1 MSENLKKKVSK
12 GLLWNAIHNFAM
24 HGINFLL
31 MLFMARI
38 LGPEEYGII
47 GIIGVFITL
56 SKVFSEAG
64 FGIALIRK
72 KKRTQ
77 TDLSTVFY
85 FNIVISF
92 LCYIIIYIIAP
103 FVASFFGI
111 QNLTSVLRVLAI
123 SIIIGSFNIVQVAIM
138 NYTMDFKKQAY
149 ISIIHT
155 FISGCIGLAL
165 AYYGYGVWA
174 LVFQN
179 ISQSLIGLILCWILC
194 DWRPSLIFSKK
205 SFDELFGFSSK
216 ILITRIID
224 ALYGNIYPIII
235 GKYFSAVSLG
245 HYSRAHHWAS
255 FPSTNL
261 INIVNNVTFAS
272 LSKIQDEEDR
282 FRYVYRKMIKA
293 CSFFIFP
300 MMFGLA
306 AISKPLIY
314 FTIGEKWDFC
324 AQILNIICFTYIF
337 SPILSLNTNL
347 IQVRGRSDLSLK
359 LTIIQKTFAIIV
371 IFMSLPYGLLVMCYL
386 AVASSI
392 VMLLLNMY
400 YIKKVNKIKIFTQV
414 KDILPSLIL
423 ASVMYVAVMLCI
435 KYIDGGSL
443 IQLLVGILIGIICYI
458 LPAYILRLEELK
470 EIKSIIVSMLKNKN
484 DKH

>member
-1 MSENLKKKVSK
+1 MSESLKKKVSK
-12 GLLWNAIHNFAM
+12 GLLWNTIHNFTIQ
-24 HGINFLL
+24 GINFLL

-38 LGPEEYGII
+38 LGPEEYGVI
-47 GIIGVFITL
+47 GIIGVFIVL

-64 FGIALIRK
+64 FTTALIRK
-72 KKRTQ
+72 KNRTQ

-85 FNIVISF
+85 FNIVVSSV
-92 LCYIIIYIIAP
+92 CYIIIYIIAP
-103 FVASFFGI
+103 FVASFFGMQI
-111 QNLTSVLRVLAI
+111 LTSVLRVLAI
-123 SIIIGSFNIVQVAIM
+123 SIVMSSFNIIQVAIM

-149 ISIIHT
+149 ISIVHT
-155 FISGCIGLAL
+155 FISGCIGLVL
-165 AYYGYGVWA
+165 AFNGYGVWA

-179 ISQSLIGLILCWILC
+179 ISQSFIGLILCWTMC

-205 SFDELFGFSSK
+205 SFNELFGFSSK

-235 GKYFSAVSLG
+235 GKYFSPVSLG

-255 FPSTNL
+255 LPSTNL
-261 INIVNNVTFAS
+261 VNIINNVTFAS
-272 LSKIQDEEDR
+272 LSKIQDENDKLKK
-282 FRYVYRKMIKA
+282 VYRKMIKV

-337 SPILSLNTNL
+337 SPILSLNTNF
-347 IQVRGRSDLSLK
+347 IQIKGRSDLSLK
-359 LTIIQKTFAIIV
+359 LTIIQKGFAIIV
-371 IFMSLPYGLLVMCYL
+371 ILTSLPYGLLAMCYF
-386 AVASSI
+386 AVASSV

-400 YIKKVNKIKIFTQV
+400 YIGKVSKIKIFTQI
-414 KDILPSLIL
+414 KDILPSFIL
-423 ASVMYVAVMLCI
+423 ASAMYVTVMYCI
-435 KYIDGGSL
+435 EFYDHSSL
-443 IQLLVGILIGIICYI
+443 MQLLFGILIGIICYI
-458 LPAYILRLEELK
+458 LPAYILKMEELK
-470 EIKSIIVSMLKNKN
+470 EMKTIIISMLKIKN
-484 DKH
+484 D